1 MASMSAQR
9 LGGVLMTDQRSASE
23 AVMIMWLA
31 ASQDSA
37 LAPAL
42 DRHVI
47 IGALHISRGET
58 GLEFDTESIPLLSVD
73 GAPMTLLE
81 GPDLTEQ
88 MNSVLRRLRARL
100 KSREASAETAVLGA
114 LADRLVFYIYEVGDE
129 AVGPGWTVDYAGRTY
144 PMRAASGVAL

>member
-1 MASMSAQR
+1 MVSMSAQR

-31 ASQDSA
+31 AAEDSA
-37 LAPAL
+37 LAPVL

-47 IGALHISRGET
+47 IGALHISRGAA
-58 GLEFDTESIPLLSVD
+58 GLEFDADSIPLLSVD

-81 GPDLTEQ
+81 GPDLTEK
-88 MNSVLRRLRARL
+88 MHSVLRRLRARL

-114 LADRLVFYIYEVGDE
+114 LADRLGFFIYETGAE
-129 AVGPGWTVDYAGRTY
+129 AVGAGWTVDYAGRTY